1 MVRRHHDQLLTRPS
15 VRMGPEVAVPG
26 PLEQEIGVS
35 EVTLPN
41 QDSPEITFEGAHP
54 ASTQGAMSTEPS
66 STPDRQYPARDQ
78 RPPQRYY

>member
-1 MVRRHHDQLLTRPS
+1 
-15 VRMGPEVAVPG
+15 MGPEVAVPG

-35 EVTLPN
+35 EVTLPD
-41 QDSPEITFEGAHP
+41 QDSPEITFGGAHP

-66 STPDRQYPARDQ
+66 STPVRRYPARDR